1 MKTLFLP
8 EAQPGALW
16 TAVGHLW
23 QVLLGYLVLIN
34 FAAFILMGVD
44 KRRAKREG
52 ARRVPEK
59 RLFLAAL
66 LGGSLGAIL
75 GMRVFHHKTRHWYF
89 TWGMPAILLAQVAL
103 GVFLLWQLA
112 H

>member
-1 MKTLFLP
+1 MKTLFQP
-8 EAQPGALW
+8 EARSGVLW
-16 TAVGHLW
+16 TVVGSLW
-23 QVLLGYLVLIN
+23 PVLLGYLVLVNLI
-34 FAAFILMGVD
+34 AFILMGVD

-52 ARRVPEK
+52 ARRIPEK

-89 TWGMPAILLAQVAL
+89 VWGMPAILLVQVAL
-103 GVFLLWQLA
+103 GIYLLVRFG
-112 H
+112 

>member
-1 MKTLFLP
+1 MNTLFLP
-8 EAQPGALW
+8 AAQSGALW
-16 TAVGHLW
+16 AAAGLLW
-23 QVLLGYLVLIN
+23 PVLLGYLVLMN
-34 FAAFILMGVD
+34 LAAFILMGTD

-52 ARRVPEK
+52 ARRIPEK

-89 TWGMPAILLAQVAL
+89 VWGMPAILLLQLGAAL
-103 GVFLLWQLA
+103 WLFLW
-112 H
+112 